1 MTTFDRFLLAWFGL
15 TSLLAF
21 LLFGYDKF
29 RAGRPGSRVPE
40 FQLVLVG
47 ALGGWLGGLLGM
59 LLLRHKTAKLS
70 FQAKYAVGLLVWL
83 GLIYVCFRQR

>member
-21 LLFGYDKF
+21 LLFSYDKF

-47 ALGGWLGGLLGM
+47 ALGGWLGGFALFIREI
-59 LLLRHKTAKLS
+59 LRRAFL
-70 FQAKYAVGLLVWL
+70 GLLHPETPGV
-83 GLIYVCFRQR
+83 R